1 MILPPDF
8 DFTQGN
14 LQDYVECPYRFYLRY
29 ILRTNW
35 PALTVGDA
43 LEFEAR
49 MQAGARFHRLVQ
61 QYLLGIP
68 ATRISELVNE
78 DPNPDLRSWWAD
90 FQQHVLPW
98 LEGRQMVETV
108 LTAHLAGQRLV
119 AKYDLILIGEDGQ
132 LAIFDWK
139 TAQRTPTK
147 AWLLERIQTRL
158 YRLVLWEA
166 SPILLGGQA
175 AEADQITMHYWFTA
189 HPDTLVS
196 LAYSRSSYEH
206 DRADLARLIEEI
218 CGSERSSFYKTED
231 VKHCRFCV
239 YRSHCDRGV
248 EAGDLDDFDDFDTG
262 SGDPGLVMDF
272 DDIPEITV

>member
-14 LQDYVECPYRFYLRY
+14 LQDYVDCPYRFYLRH

-68 ATRISELVNE
+68 ATRVSELADE
-78 DPNPDLRSWWAD
+78 DPNIDLGTWWAD

-108 LTAHLAGQRLV
+108 LTADLAGQRLV

-132 LAIFDWK
+132 LTIFDWK

-158 YRLVLWEA
+158 YRLVLREA
-166 SPILLGGQA
+166 SSILLGGQA
-175 AEADQITMHYWFTA
+175 AEAEQIMMHYWFTA
-189 HPDTLVS
+189 RPDTLVS
-196 LAYSRSSYEH
+196 LPYSRSAYER
-206 DRADLARLIEEI
+206 DREDLTRLIEEI
-218 CGSERSSFYKTED
+218 CGSERSSFTKTED

-248 EAGDLDDFDDFDTG
+248 EAGDLDDFEDFDAG
-262 SGDPGLVMDF
+262 SGDPGLLMDF